1 MIQIF
6 AKVTAVICA
15 LIMVGTQ
22 GYSKVK
28 VVKCNPKASTSFAIF
43 VDQKTYDSCKEEI
56 DAYRDVLQSEGL
68 GTYILSSQWEKP
80 EDVKAEIK
88 SLVKKSPRLEG
99 MVFIGDIPVVRVK
112 RAQMM
117 TTAFKM
123 NENTFP
129 TSETAV
135 TSDRFYD
142 DLTLTF
148 EFIGRDSTNSRHF
161 FYNLTSDG
169 AVRLESTLYSA
180 RIMVPKDFPGDHTE
194 VLKRYLKRVVAA
206 HKESNPLD
214 NMTFFAGHGY
224 NSDCLTAWR
233 QQPIM
238 FRECFPLAFEKSS
251 GNMFYNFRQNPYM
264 KFKLFNEI
272 QRPERDI
279 FLFYEHGAPDTQYI
293 NGPYP
298 ANNYG
303 ENLELFRRDVRKA
316 YKRLARKSVERAE
329 KMIDDVCKEY
339 NFNRESFSKEAMEA
353 ERVNDS
359 LANANIN
366 ILLKDI
372 EKLKTGA
379 KVVIFNACYNGSFQE
394 PGFVAGYHLFNDG
407 NCIVTQGNTVN
418 VLQDK
423 WADQLIG
430 LLSLGVR
437 AGFWQKEIAFLE
449 SHMIGDPTYR
459 FSPHCSAKE
468 SKELN
473 LALANVRQG
482 GTAYWRGLLN
492 HTDPIMRAVAI
503 RELGKI
509 KGITSAEL
517 EKIYFTEKSWIVR
530 HQALWGI
537 TPFGD
542 EAAVRVVKAGLEDP
556 YEMIRRQS
564 SSFAAKMGNGELAPV
579 VARTMEEQNDS
590 YRINY
595 QSGSTITLFDPKFL
609 PTEVCNNKALKSRIK
624 RNESILKSVQNK
636 KEDDKERE
644 SSIRSLRNYQLHAW
658 APEFVEM
665 AKDSSESEYLR
676 LVMIEALGWFNYSYQ
691 RDMIADQLE
700 QLMKNEK
707 LTPRMKDEVVKSIK
721 RLRWK

>member
-68 GTYILSSQWEKP
+68 GTYILSAQWEKP

-88 SLVKKSPRLEG
+88 SLAKKSPRLEG

-142 DLTLTF
+142 DLNLTF

-293 NGPYP
+293 NGSYP

-339 NFNRESFSKEAMEA
+339 NFSRESFSKEAMEA

-459 FSPHCSAKE
+459 FSPHCSAK
-468 SKELN
+468 
-473 LALANVRQG
+473 
-482 GTAYWRGLLN
+482 
-492 HTDPIMRAVAI
+492 
-503 RELGKI
+503 
-509 KGITSAEL
+509 
-517 EKIYFTEKSWIVR
+517 
-530 HQALWGI
+530 
-537 TPFGD
+537 
-542 EAAVRVVKAGLEDP
+542 
-556 YEMIRRQS
+556 
-564 SSFAAKMGNGELAPV
+564 
-579 VARTMEEQNDS
+579 
-590 YRINY
+590 
-595 QSGSTITLFDPKFL
+595 
-609 PTEVCNNKALKSRIK
+609 
-624 RNESILKSVQNK
+624 
-636 KEDDKERE
+636 
-644 SSIRSLRNYQLHAW
+644 
-658 APEFVEM
+658 
-665 AKDSSESEYLR
+665 
-676 LVMIEALGWFNYSYQ
+676 
-691 RDMIADQLE
+691 
-700 QLMKNEK
+700 
-707 LTPRMKDEVVKSIK
+707 
-721 RLRWK
+721 